1 MFTTDASVSMTD
13 VTTDND
19 PAGTAL
25 PSFILVSVGIYD
37 ASTGADGIKIEE
49 CSTTDCA

>member
-1 MFTTDASVSMTD
+1 MTV

-19 PAGTAL
+19 LAGTVS
-25 PSFILVSVGIYD
+25 PSFILVGIGIYD
-37 ASTGADGIKIEE
+37 ASAVPDGIKIEE